1 MENGISTA
9 ALQASNAPKAGL
21 MRYLSLYGALARN
34 SVVREMQFKVSF
46 LLWILVEL
54 MWFALQL
61 TFMSVLY
68 TKTASIAGWSKW
80 EVIML
85 AAFSNLL
92 QELFTAIF
100 LTNLTELSELIRS
113 GKLDFMLLMPVNPRF
128 LVSFRK
134 VDLGAFVNAGCA
146 IAVMVYAGK
155 NLHLDPSVSRL
166 AGFAGLGMAA
176 LLVHYSLAFMLGS
189 IAFWTIRAQGVIWG
203 YYNLFN
209 IARLPAE
216 AFKGAFKAVFTFGL
230 PMLLVSNVP
239 VKVLVSK
246 LASPASVFELC
257 GMSALVFLL
266 SEWVWRTALKQY
278 TSASA

>member
-1 MENGISTA
+1 
-9 ALQASNAPKAGL
+9 
-21 MRYLSLYGALARN
+21 
-34 SVVREMQFKVSF
+34 MQFKVTF

-68 TKTASIAGWSKW
+68 TKTASIAGWTKW

-85 AAFSNLL
+85 AAFSNLV
-92 QELFTAIF
+92 QELFTGIF

-146 IAVMVYAGK
+146 IGVMVYAGQH
-155 NLHLDPSVSRL
+155 LHLDLNLARI
-166 AGFAGLGMAA
+166 AGFASLAA
-176 LLVHYSLAFMLGS
+176 VSLLIHYSLAFMLGS
-189 IAFWTIRAQGVIWG
+189 IAFWTVRAQGVIWG

-216 AFKGAFKAVFTFGL
+216 AFKGAFKIAFTFGL

-246 LASPASVFELC
+246 LDSPTTVLQLC
-257 GMSALVFLL
+257 GMSLVVFVL
-266 SEWVWRTALKQY
+266 SEWIWRTALRQY